1 MTNIRF
7 TQFFVAALLL
17 GLSLG
22 RLTSASAADLESIT
36 YSPDITVLLGSR
48 TVVDHEVVRE
58 RGGNFQRRLIAGG
71 VNDVDAFYR
80 FDDGSALF
88 SLGVATVA
96 NGQFARPGDILSASS
111 DGVVTVLDSRAL
123 GVPEGANLDAV
134 SAVPGFPDF
143 LLLSF
148 DITVKLDGQVFADED
163 IIMFGPGADG
173 QNKFGMSLDLSQMGI
188 DESLDLDALHIERV
202 APTFLYMSFDGSGRV
217 GNVSFDDEDV
227 LEFDNEQLAWR
238 LAYDGSERF
247 EGWKPGDLDALY
259 VVVEQ
264 DEPPPPPPPPPP
276 PQEVL
281 GDLDSDA
288 DVDQA
293 DFQILAR
300 SMGSCTGDEG
310 FAPAADFDQDGCVTP
325 ADADIWFDHFTTF
338 LILQILSN
346 GVLQ

>member
-7 TQFFVAALLL
+7 MKFFVAALLL
-17 GLSLG
+17 GGLS
-22 RLTSASAADLESIT
+22 SAAAADLESVT

-58 RGGNFQRRLIAGG
+58 RGGNFRRRLIAGSA
-71 VNDVDAFYR
+71 NDVDAFYR
-80 FDDGSALF
+80 FEDGSALF
-88 SLGVATVA
+88 SLEVATVA
-96 NGQFARPGDILSASS
+96 NGQFVRPGDIVAASS
-111 DGVVTVLDSRAL
+111 EGVEIVLDSREL

-134 SAVPGFPDF
+134 SAVPGFPDL

-173 QNKFGMSLDLSQMGI
+173 QNQFGMSLDLSQVGI
-188 DESLDLDALHIERV
+188 DESLDLDALHIESV

-227 LEFDNEQLAWR
+227 LEFDNEQQAWR
-238 LAYDGSERF
+238 LVYDGSEHF
-247 EGWKPGDLDALY
+247 EAWKPGDLDALY

-276 PQEVL
+276 LPPPEDVL
-281 GDLDSDA
+281 GDLDSDG

-293 DFQILAR
+293 DFQIL
-300 SMGSCTGDEG
+300 SQSKGSCAGDEG
-310 FAPAADFDQDGCVTP
+310 FAAAADFDEDGCVTP
-325 ADADIWFDHFTTF
+325 ADADLWFDHFTTF

>member
-7 TQFFVAALLL
+7 TQFIVAALLL
-17 GLSLG
+17 G
-22 RLTSASAADLESIT
+22 RLTSAAAADLESVT

-58 RGGNFQRRLIAGG
+58 RGGNFQRRLIAGRS
-71 VNDVDAFYR
+71 NDVDAFYR
-80 FDDGSALF
+80 FDDGSVLF
-88 SLGVATVA
+88 SLEVATVA
-96 NGQFARPGDILSASS
+96 NGQFARPGDILSADSQ
-111 DGVVTVLDSRAL
+111 GVQIVLDSRAL

-134 SAVPGFPDF
+134 SAVPGLPDF

-173 QNKFGMSLDLSQMGI
+173 QNKFGMGLDLSQVGI
-188 DESLDLDALHIERV
+188 DESLDLDALHIESV

-227 LEFDNEQLAWR
+227 LEFDNEQQAWR
-238 LAYDGSERF
+238 LVYDGSERF

-264 DEPPPPPPPPPP
+264 DEPPPPPPPP
-276 PQEVL
+276 QEVL
-281 GDLDSDA
+281 GDLDSDG

-293 DFQILAR
+293 DFQILTQ
-300 SMGSCTGDEG
+300 SMGSCAGDEG
-310 FAPAADFDQDGCVTP
+310 FASTADFDGDGCVTP
-325 ADADIWFDHFTTF
+325 ADADLWFDHFTTF
-338 LILQILSN
+338 LILQILLN

>member
-17 GLSLG
+17 G
-22 RLTSASAADLESIT
+22 RLTSAAAADLESVT

-58 RGGNFQRRLIAGG
+58 RGGNFRRRLIAGSA
-71 VNDVDAFYR
+71 NDVDAFHR
-80 FDDGSALF
+80 FDDGSVLF

-96 NGQFARPGDILSASS
+96 DGQFARPGDILAADSQ
-111 DGVVTVLDSRAL
+111 GVQIVLDSQAL
-123 GVPEGANLDAV
+123 GVPIGANVDAV
-134 SAVPGFPDF
+134 SIDPDSDA
-143 LLLSF
+143 LLVSF
-148 DITVKLDGQVFADED
+148 DITVKLGDRVFADED
-163 IIMFGPGADG
+163 IISFGGNRFRMAVDV
-173 QNKFGMSLDLSQMGI
+173 SQLGI
-188 DESLDLDALHIERV
+188 DESLDLDALHVEGG
-202 APTFLYMSFDGSGRV
+202 APTSVYMSFDGSGRV
-217 GNVSFDDEDV
+217 GNISFDDEDV
-227 LEFDNEQLAWR
+227 LEFAGQTWR

-276 PQEVL
+276 VEEVP
-281 GDLDSDA
+281 GDLDNDR
-288 DVDQA
+288 DVDQD
-293 DFQILAR
+293 DFVILSR
-300 SMGSCTGDEG
+300 SMGSCNGDEG